1 MRVAVIVVSMLVIS
15 TSSYASDS
23 CLTKDEARKHFAT
36 SYLYW
41 HGSGHCWDAHSG
53 RLRSESN
60 IRQKSKEEV
69 RKEGSE
75 PNWREAHSQ
84 VLSPNATLSAPQS
97 QPSKGHEAT
106 RETSEG
112 AALSQRWVDIAQVV
126 PSFDAQDRDH
136 PELAVG
142 ASARSSGPSIAAG
155 GIILIFLGSIVVIAV
170 IEFLRRSANRPA

>member
-1 MRVAVIVVSMLVIS
+1 MRVAVIVVSMLVVA

-41 HGSGHCWDAHSG
+41 HGSGHCWDANSG
-53 RLRSESN
+53 RLRSEGN

-84 VLSPNATLSAPQS
+84 VLSPDATLSAPQS
-97 QPSKGHEAT
+97 QPSEGHEAT
-106 RETSEG
+106 HETSEG
-112 AALSQRWVDIAQVV
+112 APLSQRWVDIAQVV
-126 PSFDAQDRDH
+126 PSFDAQRSDLML
-136 PELAVG
+136 PLGV
-142 ASARSSGPSIAAG
+142 SARSSGPSIAAG
-155 GIILIFLGSIVVIAV
+155 GIILIFLGSMVVIAV
-170 IEFLRRSANRPA
+170 IEFLRRSASV